1 MIYLLRHGLDDET
14 KIGGYSN
21 VSLTDEGIIK
31 TKEARSFI
39 EENINFNKII
49 SSDVKRAVQT
59 SNIVNEN
66 LNKEIIFNNETEKMK
81 GLLFRKNKH
90 V

>member
-66 LNKEIIFNNETEKMK
+66 LNKEIIYTD
-81 GLLFRKNKH
+81 L
-90 V
+90 

>member
-49 SSDVKRAVQT
+49 SSDVKRTV
-59 SNIVNEN
+59 
-66 LNKEIIFNNETEKMK
+66 
-81 GLLFRKNKH
+81 
-90 V
+90 

>member
-66 LNKEIIFNNETEKMK
+66 LNKEII
-81 GLLFRKNKH
+81 
-90 V
+90 

>member
-49 SSDVKRAVQT
+49 DI
-59 SNIVNEN
+59 SNSEVYTWI
-66 LNKEIIFNNETEKMK
+66 K
-81 GLLFRKNKH
+81 
-90 V
+90 

>member
-21 VSLTDEGIIK
+21 VSLTDEGIMK

-49 SSDVKRAVQT
+49 SSDVKRSVQT

-66 LNKEIIFNNETEKMK
+66 LNKVYE
-81 GLLFRKNKH
+81 RNKRNCG
-90 V
+90 

>member
-21 VSLTDEGIIK
+21 VSLTDEGIMK

-66 LNKEIIFNNETEKMK
+66 LNKEIIYTD
-81 GLLFRKNKH
+81 LLRE
-90 V
+90 

>member
-21 VSLTDEGIIK
+21 VSLTDEGIMK

-59 SNIVNEN
+59 SNRARQR
-66 LNKEIIFNNETEKMK
+66 
-81 GLLFRKNKH
+81 GL
-90 V
+90 

>member
-66 LNKEIIFNNETEKMK
+66 INKEIIYTD
-81 GLLFRKNKH
+81 
-90 V
+90 

>member
-21 VSLTDEGIIK
+21 VSLTNEGIIK

-49 SSDVKRAVQT
+49 SSMLKEQFKHQT
-59 SNIVNEN
+59 
-66 LNKEIIFNNETEKMK
+66 
-81 GLLFRKNKH
+81 
-90 V
+90 

>member
-59 SNIVNEN
+59 
-66 LNKEIIFNNETEKMK
+66 
-81 GLLFRKNKH
+81 
-90 V
+90 

>member
-21 VSLTDEGIIK
+21 VSLTNEGIIK

-49 SSDVKRAVQT
+49 SSDVKEQFKHQT
-59 SNIVNEN
+59 
-66 LNKEIIFNNETEKMK
+66 
-81 GLLFRKNKH
+81 
-90 V
+90 

>member
-59 SNIVNEN
+59 SNIINEN
-66 LNKEIIFNNETEKMK
+66 LNKEIIYTDILREQDK
-81 GLLFRKNKH
+81 GDYIS
-90 V
+90 